1 MNLSRKCRTIDRCQP
16 LRETYAAIPFGKE
29 NGMTDSETSGGIALP
44 TVRIEPVDKPHNVLA
59 LGCWAFGGRE
69 WGGQDDAD
77 SMAAMETAYAA
88 GISHFDTAIA
98 YGGGASERV
107 VGGFLAGNGRREK
120 VFLATKGNTANARG
134 EEITDSLDRSLANL
148 AVDCI
153 DLYYI
158 HWPRKGKD
166 MRPVMEALEAARRQ
180 GKIHAVGVSNFS
192 VEQMAAVGE
201 VGTINAHQM
210 CYNLFW
216 RYPEADVIPYCRE
229 HDIAV
234 VTYSTIAEGILTGKF
249 PREVRFGEDDHRR
262 HGVLFDSEV
271 WPHVYDAVE
280 HLKAIAAEAARP
292 LVELAIRWVASRP
305 SVTSTLVGARN
316 AAQAAQNA
324 AAMRG
329 EISRDVLESMTAV
342 SDEAVR
348 HVPDVGNI
356 FRWYP

>member
-1 MNLSRKCRTIDRCQP
+1 MSN
-16 LRETYAAIPFGKE
+16 
-29 NGMTDSETSGGIALP
+29 SETTPGGALP
-44 TVRIEPVDKPHNVLA
+44 TVRIEPVDKPHNMLA
-59 LGCWAFGGRE
+59 LGCWPFGGRE

-77 SMAAMETAYAA
+77 SMAAMETAFAA
-88 GISHFDTAIA
+88 GINHFDTAIA
-98 YGGGASERV
+98 YGRGASERV
-107 VGGFLAGNGRREK
+107 VGRFLAGGGRREK
-120 VFLATKGNTANARG
+120 VFLATKGNTPGASG

-148 AVDCI
+148 DVDSI

-166 MRPVMEALEAARRQ
+166 MRPVMEALEAARRR
-180 GKIHAVGVSNFS
+180 GKIRAIGVSNFS
-192 VEQMAAVGE
+192 VEQMEEVGE
-201 VGTINAHQM
+201 VGTINAHQL

-216 RYPEADVIPYCRE
+216 RYPERDVIPYCRD
-229 HDIAV
+229 HNIAV

-249 PREVRFGEDDHRR
+249 SREVRFGDDDHRR
-262 HGVLFDSEV
+262 NGVLFDPEV

-280 HLKAIAAEAARP
+280 RLKAVAAGARRP

-305 SVTSTLVGARN
+305 SVTSALVGARN

-329 EISRDVLESMTAV
+329 DVPQAVLESMTAI
-342 SDEAVR
+342 SDEAIL

>member
-1 MNLSRKCRTIDRCQP
+1 
-16 LRETYAAIPFGKE
+16 
-29 NGMTDSETSGGIALP
+29 MTDPEASGGSALP
-44 TVRIEPVDKPHNVLA
+44 VVKIEPVDKPHSMLA
-59 LGCWAFGGRE
+59 LGCWPFGGRE

-77 SMAAMETAYAA
+77 SMAAMGTAYAA
-88 GISHFDTAIA
+88 GINHFDTAIA

-107 VGGFLAGNGRREK
+107 VGRFLAIDDRRQK
-120 VFLATKGNTANARG
+120 VFLATKGNTPNASG
-134 EEITDSLDRSLANL
+134 EEIADSLDRSLGNL
-148 AVDCI
+148 GVDCV

-180 GKIHAVGVSNFS
+180 GKIQAIGVSNFS
-192 VEQMAAVGE
+192 VEQMEQVAE
-201 VGTINAHQM
+201 VGTIDAHQL

-216 RYPEADVIPYCRE
+216 RYLEAEVIPYCRE
-229 HDIAV
+229 HGIAV

-249 PREVRFGEDDHRR
+249 PREVQFGEDDHRR
-262 HGVLFDSEV
+262 HGVLFDPEV
-271 WPHVYDAVE
+271 WPHVHDAVE
-280 HLKAIAAEAARP
+280 RLKAIAAEAGRP

-305 SVTSTLVGARN
+305 GVTSTLVGARN
-316 AAQAAQNA
+316 AAQAEQNA

-329 EISRDVLESMTAV
+329 EVSQGVLEGMTAV

-356 FRWYP
+356 FRYYP